1 MRIILSW
8 LIVSVWLFAL
18 PSDITYFLNKSK
30 LPSSDVSIYIK
41 ELGTNRVVASLN
53 ADTVRKP
60 ASVIK
65 VATAYGALLKLGF
78 DYRWPTE
85 FYINGSV
92 RSGSLEGDL
101 VIKGYGDPSLSSKEL
116 PDIVAQIKEKGIGH
130 INGNV
135 IIDRSYF
142 DVGDEDSSHFDNYP
156 YSAYNAMPDAMMFN
170 ERTSTVGILPR
181 SRSVY
186 KEIEDPSYT
195 VVNNVKFVDRSCS
208 GKYAWA
214 GSRVEMQ
221 SSIPKL
227 ILQGE
232 LSKHCKERKV
242 CMIVAK
248 PYNNFYYALK
258 DALEKEGITI
268 RGGMK
273 LSQVP
278 AGARLLFT
286 HYSEPLESIV
296 SETLKE
302 SNNLYARHLML
313 LTGAKVYGAPATVEK
328 GRKAVTNLL
337 RTQSALPAGEFFLDN
352 GSGLSRRS
360 KMSARMLGAVYES
373 AYRILGERWMNTLS
387 IGGKDGTIKRRY
399 RYKPAQNRTWMK
411 TGTIKHVKNI
421 GGYVKNRAGNY
432 YSVVILVN
440 TKQGNFRAV
449 ELQDNIIN
457 WLAQTKKTPYESGS
471 KPASMAADQVQVTR
485 TKESSPA
492 PETRKEMSGN
502 YYIQVASVVKR
513 PDNLYL
519 SKLEK
524 AGLRY
529 KVVHE
534 ERYKVLIGGYS
545 SKESAQA
552 ALPTIRQKLNKSAF
566 IVTR

>member
-1 MRIILSW
+1 MRIILAW

-18 PSDITYFLNKSK
+18 PSDITHFLNKSK
-30 LPSSDVSIYIK
+30 LPSKDVSIYIK
-41 ELGTNRVVASLN
+41 ELGSNRVVASLN
-53 ADTVRKP
+53 ADTTRQP

-101 VIKGYGDPSLSSKEL
+101 VIKGYGDPSLSSGDL
-116 PDIVAQIKEKGIGH
+116 PDIVAQIKQKGIGQ
-130 INGNV
+130 INGDV

-142 DVGDEDSSHFDNYP
+142 DVGDEDSAHFDNYP

-170 ERTSTVGILPR
+170 ERTTTVGITPKKK
-181 SRSVY
+181 SAY
-186 KEIEDPSYT
+186 KEIEDPSYK
-195 VVNNVKFVDRSCS
+195 VVNNVRFVDRSCS

-214 GSRVEMQ
+214 GSKVEMQ

-232 LSKHCKERKV
+232 LSRHCKERKV

-248 PYNNFYYALK
+248 PYNTFYYALK

-268 RGGMK
+268 KGK
-273 LSQVP
+273 LRLSRVP
-278 AGARLLFT
+278 ATARLLFT
-286 HYSEPLESIV
+286 HHSEPLEVIV
-296 SETLKE
+296 SKTLKE
-302 SNNLYARHLML
+302 SNNVYARHLML

-337 RTQSALPAGEFFLDN
+337 RTQNALPAGEFFLDN

-360 KMSARMLGAVYES
+360 KMSAKMLSAVYES

-387 IGGKDGTIKRRY
+387 IGGKDGTIKKRY
-399 RYKPAQNRTWMK
+399 RYKPAQNRAWMK
-411 TGTIKHVKNI
+411 TGTIKYVKNI

-432 YSVVILVN
+432 YSVAILVN
-440 TKQGNFRAV
+440 TRQGNFRAAA
-449 ELQDNIIN
+449 LQDNIIN
-457 WLAQTKKTPYESGS
+457 WLAQTTKTPTEAGGKNASAAPQDI
-471 KPASMAADQVQVTR
+471 PAAQA
-485 TKESSPA
+485 KAPSPVSQ
-492 PETRKEMSGN
+492 EKKLSSGN
-502 YYIQVASVVKR
+502 YYIQVASVAKR

-524 AGLRY
+524 AGLSY